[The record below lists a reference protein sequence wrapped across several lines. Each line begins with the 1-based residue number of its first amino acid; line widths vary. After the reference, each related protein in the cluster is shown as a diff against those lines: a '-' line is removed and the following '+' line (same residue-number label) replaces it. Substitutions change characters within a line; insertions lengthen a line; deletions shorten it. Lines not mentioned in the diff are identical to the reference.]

1 MGGEVR
7 GVGRAFRASIGQ
19 PPAASPRPPEIE
31 ADEDETGNGEVER
44 AGDQLSRLPR
54 QKIMVELEQPVHCA
68 DEAETVFQRR
78 EADRVVERRS
88 MVGQM
93 EDRSEERRVGKECDR
108 TCKYGWGRDH

>member
-31 ADEDETGNGEVER
+31 ADEDETGNGEAER

-88 MVGQM
+88 MVGQIDDAGT
-93 EDRSEERRVGKECDR
+93 ERRSEEHTSELQSLMR
-108 TCKYGWGRDH
+108 